1 MIRAPKGMLLANFDL
16 SQAESWV
23 VAFAAG
29 EERMKYALMFGD
41 IHAQTA
47 GSALF
52 YGDVGCEHDWKKCIG
67 NSKEFN
73 CIICQRIIT
82 EIMRYSGKRTNH
94 ANSYGQGPFMLATA
108 VNKES
113 DQPPY
118 LTISIAQAKTYNAAW
133 HAYYTGI
140 AQWWK
145 RIQYQL
151 GVDRTLITPY
161 GFSRTFFGQ
170 WGDEMFKEAYA
181 FYPQSTVADH
191 FNGAIQPE
199 LGIPGGLIE
208 VRNRIRAKSL
218 PARILNQ
225 SHDSCLIL
233 FKEECKDELLPLVHG
248 TLLRPMVVEGETF
261 TIPVDCEIG
270 ERWGELEKVKIAA

>member
-1 MIRAPKGMLLANFDL
+1 MLLANFDL
-16 SQAESWV
+16 SQAESWI

-29 EERMKYALMFGD
+29 EERMKYALRFGD

-47 GSALF
+47 GNALF
-52 YGDVGCEHDWKKCIG
+52 YGNVGCEHNWAKQKDKT
-67 NSKEFN
+67 F
-73 CIICQRIIT
+73 ICSICSRVIT
-82 EIMRYSGKRTNH
+82 DVMRYSGKKTNH
-94 ANSYGQGPFMLATA
+94 ANSYGQGPFMLAQGI
-108 VNKES
+108 NKES
-113 DQPPY
+113 DQPPF
-118 LTISIAQAKTYNAAW
+118 LTISVAQAKEYNAAW
-133 HAYYTGI
+133 HGYYTGI
-140 AQWWK
+140 NQWWK

-161 GFSRTFFGQ
+161 GFSRVFFGQ

-191 FNGAIQPE
+191 FNGAVQEE
-199 LGIPGGLIE
+199 LGIEGGLVCVNKNI
-208 VRNRIRAKSL
+208 KSMNL

-233 FKEECKDELLPLVHG
+233 FKEECKDELLPMVHK
-248 TLLRPMVVEGETF
+248 TLLRPLIVEGEEF
-261 TIPVDCEIG
+261 TIPVDCEVG